1 SFYET
6 FGQTLI
12 ESMAC
17 GCPVV
22 SFNNSGQT
30 DIINHKENG
39 YLASYGDVEDLARG
53 IEWVLENK
61 EKRLLSEACLKK
73 VEASYSE
80 QIIAGKYI
88 RLYTHLL
95 EKENDS

>member
-1 SFYET
+1 
-6 FGQTLI
+6 
-12 ESMAC
+12 MAC

-39 YLASYGDVEDLARG
+39 YLASYGDVEDLAGG

-61 EKRLLSEACLKK
+61 DTANLSKACLKK
-73 VEASYSE
+73 VQKNYTES
-80 QIIAGKYI
+80 IVAGKYI
-88 RLYTHLL
+88 DLYKKLL
-95 EKENDS
+95 SKQNN